1 MHRFYRSEVGGHGKK
16 AVGLA
21 SLQKLRFVSR
31 GGGAERWHPF
41 LVCLS
46 VSGI

>member
-21 SLQKLRFVSR
+21 SLQKLRFVSM
-31 GGGAERWHPF
+31 GGRRDGTH
-41 LVCLS
+41 S
-46 VSGI
+46 